1 MLNRVLYYLGWAS
14 VGLAMAG
21 VALPLVPTTP
31 FVLLA
36 AFCFARSSPAAYR
49 RLVESPVLG
58 PVLRDW
64 EQHRGMR
71 PKAKVGLFGVVVVVA
86 ATTMFFSPTGGI
98 VQIFAAISVVLTA
111 ILLTVIRTIRL

>member
-1 MLNRVLYYLGWAS
+1 MLNRVLYYLGWVS
-14 VGLAMAG
+14 VGLAMLG
-21 VALPLVPTTP
+21 VAAPFIPATP

-71 PKAKVGLFGVVVVVA
+71 PRAKVSLLIAVALVAIATLLLAPSGGLLQFSAVA
-86 ATTMFFSPTGGI
+86 SVAIT
-98 VQIFAAISVVLTA
+98 AA
-111 ILLTVIRTIRL
+111 LLLVIRTVWD